1 LISQLFKPKA
11 PKVPEDAALHF
22 HFASDSLNPDGT
34 YKQPVAKP
42 ELEPA
47 LARVAEEIRSL
58 RVVVDSGKGLR
69 TVARLTSEIT
79 EARMQL
85 AAYSKELELKRRQF
99 AGGVAEVDDVRV
111 ATDRY
116 NQQYEVL
123 NKLQDELSRKQTADA
138 ARTELQR
145 ILAAVS

>member
-1 LISQLFKPKA
+1 MIGKIFKPKA

-47 LARVAEEIRSL
+47 IARVAEEIRSL
-58 RVVVDSGKGLR
+58 RRVVDSGKGLR
-69 TVARLTSEIT
+69 TVARLTSAIS
-79 EARMQL
+79 EARTQREIC
-85 AAYSKELELKRRQF
+85 SKELEVKRRQF
-99 AGGVAEVDDVRV
+99 AGGVVEMGAVQ
-111 ATDRY
+111 AANDRY

-123 NKLQDELSRKQTADA
+123 SKLQDELSRKQTTDA
-138 ARTELQR
+138 AQIELDR
-145 ILAAVS
+145 ILSAVS